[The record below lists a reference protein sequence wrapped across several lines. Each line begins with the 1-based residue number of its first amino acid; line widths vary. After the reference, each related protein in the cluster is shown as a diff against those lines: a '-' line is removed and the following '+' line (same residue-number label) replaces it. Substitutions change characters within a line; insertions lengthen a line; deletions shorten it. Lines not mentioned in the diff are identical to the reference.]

1 MPICLYFI
9 IQIAYMQIRSDIVCV
24 KYIHIVVFTTVHTW
38 YSVNYSIVR
47 VLYIQPKVHVHVVTG
62 ILSLGWT
69 YLQIVLVQFDNN
81 VSTKPEK
88 YCVSCIG
95 NV

>member
-1 MPICLYFI
+1 ML
-9 IQIAYMQIRSDIVCV
+9 
-24 KYIHIVVFTTVHTW
+24 
-38 YSVNYSIVR
+38 NYSIVR

-62 ILSLGWT
+62 IFSLGCT
-69 YLQIVLVQFDNN
+69 HLQIVLVQFDNN

-95 NV
+95 NAVAYTYALPMYSIY